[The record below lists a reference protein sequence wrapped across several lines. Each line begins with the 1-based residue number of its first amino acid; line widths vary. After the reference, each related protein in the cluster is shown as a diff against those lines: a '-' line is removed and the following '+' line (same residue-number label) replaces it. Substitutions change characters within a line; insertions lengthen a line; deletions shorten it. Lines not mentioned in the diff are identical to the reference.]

1 MTTTILH
8 IEHSVPDFDGWKKVF
23 DSDPLG
29 REKSGVRRYRIL
41 RPVDKPKYVMIDLE
55 FGDSSR
61 AQAFRTALVNLW
73 RQEEVQKI
81 MEHPLLQISEIVESK
96 EY

>member
-8 IEHSVPDFDGWKKVF
+8 IEHSVPNFDGWKKTF

-29 REKSGVRRYRIL
+29 REKSGVRRHRVL
-41 RPVDKPKYVMIDLE
+41 RPVDDPKYVMIDLE
-55 FGDSSR
+55 FDNASK
-61 AQAFRTALVNLW
+61 AEAFRTALRDLW
-73 RQEEVQKI
+73 RPLEGQMIENPRVQ
-81 MEHPLLQISEIVESK
+81 IVEAVETK